1 MATCAWR
8 ARARAGACARAAPP
22 PPRPPPHP
30 PLLHSH
36 LTPPAPGS
44 YEGTFYEGARQ
55 GEGRCLYADGTV
67 YSGAWAA
74 GVRSGLGECVL
85 PSGDSYYGMWEAGE
99 RHGQGAYVYRAKGRI
114 YEGEWVRGV
123 PRAGEVRDF
132 AAAGADD
139 AEGGS
144 GSGSGSGS
152 AALSARLQAPLP
164 PLQLL
169 DPQGVLRGACLAAS
183 GRLGGAGEGGGGGG
197 GGGAAGDEGG
207 SGGRAGTRGSAET
220 YYSEGF
226 SEGLSGSYASGS
238 RPGTADAGAAG
249 GGGGGG
255 GAGGALDI
263 DPGLTRENLEVLA
276 AAFTAVDVRNTG
288 FIPADA
294 GALAYILHQLSI
306 ETPSEQDLAGL
317 LEELVAQT
325 QAMGGGDGLVSFHA
339 FVAAMGKVKE

>member
-1 MATCAWR
+1 MPGR
-8 ARARAGACARAAPP
+8 
-22 PPRPPPHP
+22 
-30 PLLHSH
+30 S
-36 LTPPAPGS
+36 PGS

-132 AAAGADD
+132 VAD
-139 AEGGS
+139 E
-144 GSGSGSGS
+144 GSGS
-152 AALSARLQAPLP
+152 AQQQQQQQQQQQRPAALP

-183 GRLGGAGEGGGGGG
+183 GRLGGGS
-197 GGGAAGDEGG
+197 DEGG
-207 SGGRAGTRGSAET
+207 ARSGTRGSAET

-226 SEGLSGSYASGS
+226 SEGPPVSYGSGS
-238 RPGTADAGAAG
+238 RPGTADAAAAGAAAAAAAAAG
-249 GGGGGG
+249 SG
-255 GAGGALDI
+255 GAPAEF

-288 FIPADA
+288 FIPADP
-294 GALAYILHQLSI
+294 GALAFILHQLSI
-306 ETPSEQDLAGL
+306 ETPSEQDLEGL
-317 LEELVAQT
+317 LEELVTQT
-325 QAMGGGDGLVSFHA
+325 AAMGGGGGGGGGDGLQGLVSFRA